1 MTDLTEIFDRNLL
14 TPNAE
19 WQVGYTAAE
28 LEQIIAYYKAV
39 MAKRCHFKKDGTP
52 QKKRTRKAKADAR
65 QIDLEDLI
73 DDDQTP
79 NGPPVV
85 RKIAP

>member
-1 MTDLTEIFDRNLL
+1 MIDLIEIFARDVK
-14 TPNAE
+14 TPNADG
-19 WQVGYTAAE
+19 QVGYTAAE

-39 MAKRCHFKKDGTP
+39 MAKRGDFKKDGTP
-52 QKKRTRKAKADAR
+52 KKKRKGDPR

-73 DDDQTP
+73 AEERH
-79 NGPPVV
+79 VV